1 MAQTQSAG
9 DAQYIKMTKTPIPRL
24 ITGLAVPTIISMMI
38 TAVYNT
44 ADTFFVSKLGTSA
57 TGAVGIVF
65 SVMAIIQAIG
75 FTLGMGSGSLSS
87 RLLGKRED
95 QKANVIASSAFF
107 TAIGVGVLITVCGIL
122 FLDPIMHVL
131 GATDT
136 ILPYSRGYAQYIF
149 FGAPIMCASF
159 VLNNL
164 LRSQGRAVLAMAGIA
179 TGGVLNLI
187 LDPVFIFVFGL
198 GISGAAIATLISQCV
213 SFGILIFMFLTGK
226 SVLKVSVKSVSRHI
240 TDYWMIVKTGFP
252 SLCRQGLASIATVA
266 LNVNAAVYGDA
277 AVAAMSVVGRLYMLV
292 MSVMLG
298 FGQGFQP
305 VVGYNYGA
313 NRFDR
318 VRQAFSFAIKVGAV
332 VLSSLAVLL
341 FIFAPSLIMLF
352 TKDDQAVIQMGA
364 FAARAQALALP
375 LQAVITL
382 SNMLFQSTGQS
393 LWATLIACARQGIF
407 FLPLIFLLP
416 ALLGLTG
423 VQITQPISDVCSV
436 LLCIPFL
443 LTFFKRLKIL
453 EKTAPK
459 SGEKENL
466 PAVPDAAAFLD

>member
-1 MAQTQSAG
+1 MADKAG
-9 DAQYIKMTKTPIPRL
+9 AGQAQYRKMTQTPIPKL
-24 ITGLAVPTIISMMI
+24 IVGLAVPTIISMMI

-87 RLLGKRED
+87 RLLGKKD
-95 QKANVIASSAFF
+95 QKQANIIASTAFF
-107 TAIGVGVLITVCGIL
+107 AALAVGILITAAGL
-122 FLDPIMHVL
+122 SLLDPIMHLL

-136 ILPYSRGYAQYIF
+136 ILPYARGYAQYIF
-149 FGAPIMCASF
+149 FGAPVMCASF

-164 LRSQGRAVLAMAGIA
+164 LRSQGRAVLAMAGIG
-179 TGGVLNLI
+179 TGGILNI
-187 LDPVFIFVFGL
+187 LFDPLFIFGFRL
-198 GISGAAIATLISQCV
+198 GISGAAIATLISQCI
-213 SFGILIFMFLTGK
+213 SFSILLSMFLRGK
-226 SVLKVSVKSVSRHI
+226 SVLCVSIHSVSRKAR
-240 TDYWMIVKTGFP
+240 DYWLIVKTGFP

-266 LNVNAAVYGDA
+266 LNVNAALYGDA
-277 AVAAMSVVGRLYMLV
+277 AVAAMSVVGRLFMLV

-313 NRFDR
+313 SRFDR
-318 VRQAFSFAIKVGAV
+318 VRAAFAFALKVGV
-332 VLSSLAVLL
+332 TLLTTLAVLL
-341 FIFAPSLIMLF
+341 FVFAPALITLF
-352 TKDDQAVIQMGA
+352 TKSDQTVIEIGA
-364 FAARAQALALP
+364 FAARAQAVALP
-375 LQAVITL
+375 LQTLITL

-407 FLPLIFLLP
+407 FLPLIFILP
-416 ALLGLTG
+416 GLFGLRG
-423 VQITQPISDVCSV
+423 VQMTQPVADVLSA

-443 LTFFKRLKIL
+443 ALFYRRLRRL
-453 EKTAPK
+453 EQQARQDEPPRQTPEALAQAT
-459 SGEKENL
+459 GE
-466 PAVPDAAAFLD
+466 A